1 MRLEQCEKCP
11 HLRASDAV
19 CGRKGIPISKIR
31 GCSLSSVG
39 KRFFRPV
46 SGEEAYRLKFINRKA
61 VET

>member
-1 MRLEQCEKCP
+1 MRLEHCEKCP

-19 CGRKGIPISKIR
+19 CGRKGRPIAKIR
-31 GCSLSSVG
+31 GCSLSSAG

-46 SGEEAYRLKFINRKA
+46 SGKEAYRLKFINRKG

>member
-19 CGRKGIPISKIR
+19 CGRKGIPISKIG

-39 KRFFRPV
+39 KRFFRSV
-46 SGEEAYRLKFINRKA
+46 SGEEAYRLTFINRRA
-61 VET
+61 VEK

>member
-19 CGRKGIPISKIR
+19 CGRKGRPIAKIR

-39 KRFFRPV
+39 KRFFRAV
-46 SGEEAYRLKFINRKA
+46 SGEEAYRLKFINRRA

>member
-19 CGRKGIPISKIR
+19 CGRKGRPIAKIM

-39 KRFFRPV
+39 KQFFRAV

>member
-19 CGRKGIPISKIR
+19 CGRKGRPIAKIR

-46 SGEEAYRLKFINRKA
+46 SGKEAYRLKFINRRAMEK
-61 VET
+61 

>member
-19 CGRKGIPISKIR
+19 CERKGIPISKIR
-31 GCSLSSVG
+31 GCSLSSSG

-46 SGEEAYRLKFINRKA
+46 SGKEAYRLKFINRRA
-61 VET
+61 MET

>member
-19 CGRKGIPISKIR
+19 CERKGIPISKIR
-31 GCSLSSVG
+31 GCSLSSAG

-46 SGEEAYRLKFINRKA
+46 SGKEWYRLKFINRRA
-61 VET
+61 MET